1 MTVEVSDSQVSV
13 TADLRRPEIR
23 ETTLLHQSL
32 AIVRRNLIH
41 IKRMPEMLMDVT
53 IQPVMFVLLF
63 AYVFGGS
70 ITVKGS
76 AAGYR
81 EWLMGG
87 IMGQTI
93 AFASAVVAIGLTADL
108 GNGIVD
114 RMRSLPINSAAVL
127 VGRSLSS
134 LIHSSIGVLVM
145 SVTGLAVGWRI
156 RGGVGDAL
164 LAYGLLLLWGF
175 AMIWLGILVGSS
187 LRSVEAVNGVMFTTL
202 FPITFLANTFAPTER
217 MTPWLRTIAEWNPIS
232 SLVQAVRELWGN
244 AGPAAADAALPLHH
258 PVLTT
263 ILWTVGITLVTAPL
277 SVRAFRRR
285 TQQ

>member
-1 MTVEVSDSQVSV
+1 
-13 TADLRRPEIR
+13 
-23 ETTLLHQSL
+23 
-32 AIVRRNLIH
+32 
-41 IKRMPEMLMDVT
+41 
-53 IQPVMFVLLF
+53 
-63 AYVFGGS
+63 
-70 ITVKGS
+70 
-76 AAGYR
+76 
-81 EWLMGG
+81 MGG

-156 RGGVGDAL
+156 RGGFGDAV

-244 AGPAAADAALPLHH
+244 AGPAAPDSALPLHH

-263 ILWTVGITLVTAPL
+263 VLWTVGITMVTAPL